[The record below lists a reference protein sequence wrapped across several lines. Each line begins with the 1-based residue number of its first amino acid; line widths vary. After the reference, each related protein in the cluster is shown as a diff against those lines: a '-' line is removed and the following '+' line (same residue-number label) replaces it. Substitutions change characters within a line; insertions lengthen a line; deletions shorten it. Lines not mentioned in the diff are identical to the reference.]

1 MISKRIRKKV
11 LEISENN
18 KDTILSKLKLADTQN
33 DKFQMKVSKQYNG
46 TYITITQRVTSG
58 GKLLIANEPFIG
70 EAVEDSYA
78 TMRNEDC
85 SVKTAV
91 WSGYSHA
98 AGSKWAAGDVPE
110 LTITLK
116 VWSSDGTG
124 VESKHFDE
132 TFRAQD
138 IKVYS
143 WKDLDTYPDTDSDT
157 NLNKDAEILVKDGQG
172 LSADGETFTFT
183 LRYPAVER
191 MEQTITTDCS
201 ARSAYCTEKLL
212 HARCRHR
219 VRFPMK
225 AVIRILHP

>member
-1 MISKRIRKKV
+1 MLHFLANFRQKKFIADGKNILIPEKNRISRIDGTATITNPITIQTELVKGKKV

-116 VWSSDGTG
+116 VWSATERASRANILMRLS
-124 VESKHFDE
+124 VHRISKCIPGKIW
-132 TFRAQD
+132 TPIR
-138 IKVYS
+138 
-143 WKDLDTYPDTDSDT
+143 T
-157 NLNKDAEILVKDGQG
+157 
-172 LSADGETFTFT
+172 
-183 LRYPAVER
+183 R
-191 MEQTITTDCS
+191 
-201 ARSAYCTEKLL
+201 
-212 HARCRHR
+212 
-219 VRFPMK
+219 
-225 AVIRILHP
+225 IRIQT